1 MSSYPPQPPP
11 SPPGPYAPGYSRAAL
26 RAQRQML
33 RAQARIEQQRQRA
46 LRRQLRDGQRRQQ
59 RALQR
64 GSIVAPLLILALGV
78 TILLSELGRIR
89 WVVALRWYSRWWPL
103 VMIGAGVILL
113 LEWMADQRIFASGR
127 LAASAPGGGVSGAA
141 PSGQGRVL
149 GGGLVFLLVLLALAG
164 LGARL
169 LWSPVEDALA
179 WRNDGLA
186 DGSSELASLF
196 GERYDADSSMANVL
210 PQGTTLMIHNPRGD
224 VTVSGSSS
232 DGQVHVSVH
241 TEAHAWDQVLVQRKM
256 RALQPAFSMK
266 NGVLSLNGNDVEG
279 GEADL
284 TVTLPHTAAVTIV
297 ADHGDVTVNE
307 TAGAVTISA
316 NHGDVDV
323 SGVNNSVTLHLNDDD
338 ANLTLHS
345 IHGPVVAEGHCGDID
360 ISEVSG
366 DLALQGDFFG
376 STDLEHIDGAIRF
389 ETSRTQFSA
398 ARLEDEFDVDNDSLD
413 ANELVG
419 PVVVKAVDKNITLDR
434 VQGSVTVS
442 DRNGSVELTHTAPV
456 DVLSIENHDGS
467 VDVGLPGDS
476 GFDLDARTRNG
487 DMENDFGLSAQKT
500 DSVSTLQGRVAGGG
514 PAVTI
519 ATTDG
524 DVTVRRS
531 SVAPLPPVTPPQPI
545 TLQRGGGNP
554 TPAQAAKKLPA
565 PPAAPAGLPRD
576 F

>member
-1 MSSYPPQPPP
+1 MSAFPPPPQPPP
-11 SPPGPYAPGYSRAAL
+11 GPYHPGYSRSAP
-26 RAQRQML
+26 RAQRKMME
-33 RAQARIEQQRQRA
+33 AQARMEQQRQRA
-46 LRRQLRDGQRRQQ
+46 LRRQMRGRQRQER

-64 GSIVAPLLILALGV
+64 GSIVGPLLILALGI
-78 TILLSELGRIR
+78 TILLSEMGRIH
-89 WVVALRWYSRWWPL
+89 WVVALRWYSRWWPV

-127 LAASAPGGGVSGAA
+127 LAASSPGGGASGAMRG
-141 PSGQGRVL
+141 GQGRAL
-149 GGGLVFLLVLLALAG
+149 GGGLIFLLVLLALAG

-169 LWSPVEDALA
+169 LWRPMENALA

-196 GERYDADSSMANVL
+196 GERYDADSSLAGAL
-210 PQGTTLMIHNPRGD
+210 PQGSTLMIHNPRGD

-241 TEAHAWDQVLVQRKM
+241 TEAHAWDQALVRRKM
-256 RALQPAFSMK
+256 RALQPAFSMQ

-279 GEADL
+279 GEADF
-284 TVTLPHTAAVTIV
+284 TVTLPHAAAVTIV
-297 ADHGDVTVNE
+297 ADHGDVTVSE
-307 TAGAVTISA
+307 TAGAVTVSA

-323 SGVNNSVTLHLNDDD
+323 SGVNNSVTLHMNDDD

-345 IHGPVVAEGHCGDID
+345 IHGPVLAEGHCGDID
-360 ISEVSG
+360 ISEVNG
-366 DLALQGDFFG
+366 DVTLQGDFFG
-376 STDLEHIDGAIRF
+376 STDLEHIAGAIRF

-413 ANELVG
+413 ANELMG
-419 PVVVKAVDKNITLDR
+419 PVVVKTADKNITLDR
-434 VQGSVTVS
+434 VQGAVEIS
-442 DRNGSVELTHTAPV
+442 DRNGSVELTHPAPL

-476 GFDLDARTRNG
+476 GFDLDARTRDG
-487 DMENDFGLSAQKT
+487 DMENDFGLSARHAEGGN
-500 DSVSTLQGRVAGGG
+500 TLQGRVAGGG
-514 PAVTI
+514 PTVTI
-519 ATTDG
+519 STTDG

-531 SVAPLPPVTPPQPI
+531 SVAPLPPVTPPAPI
-545 TLQRGGGNP
+545 TLQRGRGNLKAAQTVKKP
-554 TPAQAAKKLPA
+554 SAPPAQANSS
-565 PPAAPAGLPRD
+565 RD